1 MADQARR
8 RKVEDRIQATVARL
22 LERRI
27 KDPRIGF
34 ITITDCKVTGDL
46 QHATVFY
53 TVYGDEDDRKKT
65 ARALKSAKG
74 LIRSEVG
81 KALGIRLTP
90 TIEFALDALP
100 EQAASFEEK
109 LASALQADQ
118 QIRGGSQ
125 TASYAGE
132 EDPYRKPREKKVY
145 EPVSPEPS
153 FTEFTMEEAADS
165 EDGME
170 TSVRDGV
177 LATGETNASR
187 ETDSES

>member
-8 RKVEDRIQATVARL
+8 RKVEERIQNTVARL

-34 ITITDCKVTGDL
+34 TTITDCKVTGDL

-53 TVYGDEDDRKKT
+53 TVFGDEDDRKKT
-65 ARALKSAKG
+65 ARALNSAKG

-109 LASALQADQ
+109 LASALQSDQ
-118 QIRGGSQ
+118 QLRGTSQ
-125 TASYAGE
+125 AASYAGE
-132 EDPYRKPREKKVY
+132 ADPYRKPRQKKVY
-145 EPVSPEPS
+145 EPESPVPT
-153 FTEFTMEEAADS
+153 FTEFTLDDEEAA
-165 EDGME
+165 
-170 TSVRDGV
+170 
-177 LATGETNASR
+177 AGERAAEAAEYPGNGTK
-187 ETDSES
+187 DFPGESDLES